1 MVKRLGVG
9 GNGAEAI
16 EHLRRGIEIGEAL
29 RQVDGTILVGDARH
43 AADDRIG
50 KRRRAVGEFFHAYPF
65 EHWVEQ
71 VYSYG
76 TGGICSKR
84 ARKTLFKIL
93 EKWGLHRVAF
103 LAIIVKREAHRTR
116 WV

>member
-16 EHLRRGIEIGEAL
+16 EQLRRGIEIGEAL

-93 EKWGLHRVAF
+93 ENWGLHRVAF
-103 LAIIVKREAHRTR
+103 LAIIVEREAHRTR